1 MDNNKLTN
9 LTESKSSRSYL
20 VTYRKLDHKRFPT
33 RWSFGMA
40 VVGAFG
46 GNAVDY
52 FVVGKEE
59 REEPCSYDYY
69 AAIRLNRATRR
80 EFAKRFPKENVK
92 IIVHYGVSGD
102 MYEWGIP
109 VCDKV
114 RQAPLHW
121 ARTYKNI
128 QI

>member
-1 MDNNKLTN
+1 MT
-9 LTESKSSRSYL
+9 
-20 VTYRKLDHKRFPT
+20 
-33 RWSFGMA
+33 

-59 REEPCSYDYY
+59 HEEPCFYHYY
-69 AAIRLNRATRR
+69 AAIRLIRPTRR

-92 IIVHYGVSGD
+92 IVVHFGLSGD

-109 VCDKV
+109 VCYKV
-114 RQAPLHW
+114 RQAPFH
-121 ARTYKNI
+121 
-128 QI
+128 

>member
-1 MDNNKLTN
+1 MDNNKLTY

-20 VTYRKLDHKRFPT
+20 VTYSKLDHKRFLT
-33 RWSFGMA
+33 RWSFGMT

-59 REEPCSYDYY
+59 HEEPCFYHYY
-69 AAIRLNRATRR
+69 AAIRLIRPTRR

-92 IIVHYGVSGD
+92 IIVHFGVSGD

-109 VCDKV
+109 VCYKV
-114 RQAPLHW
+114 RQAPFH
-121 ARTYKNI
+121 
-128 QI
+128 